1 MIDNTEMFGRD
12 YDVNEDLEGKVF
24 ELYEKTP
31 NREFK
36 SHVQFIK
43 AESLCQAEDF
53 AADANPDYWRTKSVR
68 AVTTQY
74 VWETFTQL
82 YYSYSMAK
90 SVLGIDDIFGDTD

>member
-12 YDVNEDLEGKVF
+12 YDANEDLDGKIF

-36 SHVQFIK
+36 SHFQFIK
-43 AESLCQAEDF
+43 ADSLCEAEDI
-53 AADANPDYWRTKSVR
+53 AAEADPDYWRSKSVR
-68 AVTTQY
+68 SVTLDY
-74 VWETFTQL
+74 AWNTFTQL

-90 SVLGIDDIFGDTD
+90 SVLGIDDAFDDSY